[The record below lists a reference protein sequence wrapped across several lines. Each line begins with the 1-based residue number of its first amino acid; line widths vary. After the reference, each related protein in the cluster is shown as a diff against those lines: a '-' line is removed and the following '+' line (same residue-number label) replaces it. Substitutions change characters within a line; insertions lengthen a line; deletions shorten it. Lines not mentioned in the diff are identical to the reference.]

1 MSSGTNN
8 WDAAYV
14 KSLLIYKVRILIGD
28 RYKIF
33 GLNTYIDFQAHQLFF
48 CPFLFQVITSLEEK
62 YVHQLVK
69 RFTSDLKNILVYD
82 RVRESVEKFCANNT
96 IDEVF

>member
-1 MSSGTNN
+1 MREPV
-8 WDAAYV
+8 YRFP
-14 KSLLIYKVRILIGD
+14 SLSI
-28 RYKIF
+28 
-33 GLNTYIDFQAHQLFF
+33 TYFS
-48 CPFLFQVITSLEEK
+48 PFLFQVITSLEEK

-96 IDEVF
+96 IDEVSILNS

>member
-1 MSSGTNN
+1 MVLLNFN
-8 WDAAYV
+8 LELYV
-14 KSLLIYKVRILIGD
+14 AKLIECFFLL
-28 RYKIF
+28 
-33 GLNTYIDFQAHQLFF
+33 
-48 CPFLFQVITSLEEK
+48 LFQVITSVEEK

-69 RFTSDLKNILVYD
+69 RFTSKLKTILVYD